1 MRPNQTRENSANL
14 NRKTKYNGSKSGAKT
29 RSNRVT
35 LRSNSIQKK
44 KNKTKHKSQSRRGG
58 ARFES
63 SNGQGNSIGA
73 VRSIDRRPPT
83 HRPANGFDARTSHQP
98 TSQRDPVVGQTA
110 KQPTRTKKKINNNN
124 QKNSADGNELNGP
137 RTDRIAAGG
146 AQQQQRKRA
155 GPKFQQLTQQ
165 QQQNPVNVT
174 RDGQLSKQAQPTT
187 TPSIAAPK
195 TGKGCLEIDATVTIR
210 RTIDNRKKKPVKAG
224 ARVGKR
230 VAMDP
235 VKSEPTAQPPP
246 QKKKKTR

>member
-1 MRPNQTRENSANL
+1 M
-14 NRKTKYNGSKSGAKT
+14 
-29 RSNRVT
+29 
-35 LRSNSIQKK
+35 
-44 KNKTKHKSQSRRGG
+44 
-58 ARFES
+58 
-63 SNGQGNSIGA
+63 
-73 VRSIDRRPPT
+73 
-83 HRPANGFDARTSHQP
+83 
-98 TSQRDPVVGQTA
+98 GQTA

-246 QKKKKTR
+246 PQKKKLGKTRYREKLGCHRVKTSVTFRKKNPVKPGRHADEKFGTQSKSPARESCRKRVVPSCHVETTKKKNLRFHTHNNNNIQTTDAESG